1 MRHPDLNI
9 KNITIKETPAFR
21 VRVES
26 WESVSPKGLLAVDI
40 IQECF
45 NEDKEVTSASTY
57 NFHMSRDE
65 IKKLCEGLM
74 SV

>member
-9 KNITIKETPAFR
+9 KNITIKESSAYR

-26 WESVSPKGLLAVDI
+26 WESINPKGLFSVDI
-40 IQECF
+40 IQECL
-45 NEDKEVTSASTY
+45 NQDGDVDSSSTY
-57 NFHMSRDE
+57 NFHMTRDE
-65 IKKLCEGLM
+65 IKVLADGLM

>member
-1 MRHPDLNI
+1 MKHPDLKI
-9 KNITIKETPAFR
+9 KNITVKETPAFR

-26 WESVSPKGLLAVDI
+26 WESINPKGLMAVDI
-40 IQECF
+40 VQECL
-45 NEDKEVTSASTY
+45 NDKGEITSSSTY

-65 IKKLCEGLM
+65 IKTLCEGLL

>member
-9 KNITIKETPAFR
+9 KNITVKESPAYR

-26 WESVSPKGLLAVDI
+26 WESINPKGLFSVDI
-40 IQECF
+40 IQECL
-45 NEDKEVTSASTY
+45 NQDGNVDSSSTY
-57 NFHMSRDE
+57 NFHMTRDE
-65 IKKLCEGLM
+65 IKVLADGLM

>member
-1 MRHPDLNI
+1 MKHPDLKI
-9 KNITIKETPAFR
+9 KNITIKESPAFR

-26 WESVSPKGLLAVDI
+26 WESIAPTGLLAVDI
-40 IQECF
+40 IQECLDDDG
-45 NEDKEVTSASTY
+45 EITSSSTY

-65 IKKLCEGLM
+65 IKRLCEGLL

>member
-1 MRHPDLNI
+1 MKHPDLNI
-9 KNITIKETPAFR
+9 KNITVKETPAFR

-26 WESVSPKGLLAVDI
+26 WESISPKGLLAVDI

-45 NEDKEVTSASTY
+45 NEDKEITSTSTY
-57 NFHMSRDE
+57 NFHMTRDE
-65 IKKLCEGLM
+65 IKKLCEGLL